1 MKTIR
6 HSPVTGNYS
15 QVLVI
20 ERIVYLSK
28 KDDDT
33 TLIHLD
39 TGEILESEDS
49 MNVIEARMNCK
60 D

>member
-6 HSPVTGNYS
+6 HSPHADDYS
-15 QVLVI
+15 QVVAI

-28 KDDDT
+28 DGADI

-39 TGEILESEDS
+39 TGEVLKSEDS
-49 MNVIEARMNCK
+49 MNTIESRIAIA
-60 D
+60 